1 MIINVVIANDDTPMS
16 IAEIYLKSSIVS
28 FLKFPSFSSHVY
40 RMMRELNKWIF
51 FRALYLSLSSLSL
64 SLPISISLCIW
75 LYLWLSAPLS
85 KYTQYNFFIWCIKIM
100 GWKLNLIIDELNIV
114 LKLVLHIN
122 LFHIDKLLVIYLI
135 LVLVFRMAL
144 LLLHSDLWKV
154 PQCRI
159 RCDFF

>member
-1 MIINVVIANDDTPMS
+1 MIINVVIAKMIRPCQLRKY
-16 IAEIYLKSSIVS
+16 IWRAAS
-28 FLKFPSFSSHVY
+28 FLIYNFLHFHLMYIGWCV
-40 RMMRELNKWIF
+40 NWINEYF
-51 FRALYLSLSSLSL
+51 FVLFISLSSLSL
-64 SLPISISLCIW
+64 SPY
-75 LYLWLSAPLS
+75 LYLSLHLAVSLTLCPFIQIYAI
-85 KYTQYNFFIWCIKIM
+85 QFFIWCIKIM

-114 LKLVLHIN
+114 LTLVLHIN

>member
-1 MIINVVIANDDTPMS
+1 MS

-28 FLKFPSFSSHVY
+28 YLQFPSFSSHVY

-51 FRALYLSLSSLSL
+51 FRALYLSLSLSL
-64 SLPISISLCIW
+64 FLSPH
-75 LYLWLSAPLS
+75 LYLSLHLAVSLTLCPFIQIYAI
-85 KYTQYNFFIWCIKIM
+85 QFFIWCIKIM

-114 LKLVLHIN
+114 LTLVLHIN

>member
-1 MIINVVIANDDTPMS
+1 MS

-28 FLKFPSFSSHVY
+28 YLQFPSFSSHVY

-51 FRALYLSLSSLSL
+51 FRALYLSLLSLSL
-64 SLPISISLCIW
+64 SLSPY
-75 LYLWLSAPLS
+75 LYLSLHLAVSLTLCPFIQIYAI
-85 KYTQYNFFIWCIKIM
+85 QFFIWCIKIM

-114 LKLVLHIN
+114 LTLVLHIN

-159 RCDFF
+159 RCDFFLKNR